1 MTMDFTR
8 RGRGKPLVLVHGLG
22 SSRRA
27 WSLVSLRLA
36 EGREVIAIDLPG
48 HGETPAEPDSGT
60 FAGLARSLEQW
71 LSAEKLTEADLVG
84 SSMGARLVLE
94 MHRRG
99 HAGSVVAL
107 DPGGFWKG
115 WERQFVKTTLS
126 ASGKLLRSLRSA
138 LPALA
143 RNPASRSLLLAQL
156 CARPWQLNGAFV
168 AAELQSLANTATFD
182 SLVDDLAF
190 GPTQEGVTGSSSATV
205 TIGWG
210 RHDRLCLPV
219 QAHRAHD
226 RFPGSRLV
234 WFERSGHFPM
244 WEEPE
249 ATIAVIRDSV
259 GLSNSS
265 P

>member
-1 MTMDFTR
+1 MHHTR

-27 WSLVSLRLA
+27 WSLVSLGLA
-36 EGREVIAIDLPG
+36 HDREVIAIDLPG
-48 HGETPAEPDSGT
+48 HGQTPPESDSGT
-60 FAGLARSLEQW
+60 FDGLARSLEAW
-71 LSAEKLTEADLVG
+71 LSAENLHDADLVG

-99 HAGSVVAL
+99 HSGSVVAL
-107 DPGGFWKG
+107 DPGGFWEG

-126 ASGKLLRSLRSA
+126 ASGALLRSLRPA
-138 LPALA
+138 LPALS
-143 RNPASRSLLLAQL
+143 RNAVSRSILLAQL
-156 CARPWQLNGAFV
+156 CARPWNLSGEFV
-168 AAELQSLANTATFD
+168 QAELQSIAGTRTFD
-182 SLVDDLAF
+182 ALVDDLAF
-190 GPTQEGVTGSSSATV
+190 GPGQEGAAGPPSSAV

-210 RHDRLCLPV
+210 KHDRLCLPA
-219 QAHRAHD
+219 QAYRARD

-244 WEEPE
+244 WEEPDQTVALVRQAVGAS
-249 ATIAVIRDSV
+249 AT
-259 GLSNSS
+259 S